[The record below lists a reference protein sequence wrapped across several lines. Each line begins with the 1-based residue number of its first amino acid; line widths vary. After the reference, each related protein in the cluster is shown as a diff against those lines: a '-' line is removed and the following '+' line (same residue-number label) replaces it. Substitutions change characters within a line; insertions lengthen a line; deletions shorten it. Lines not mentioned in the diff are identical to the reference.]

1 MTIFAYVTCL
11 NVREIF
17 SRRICVVVAVG
28 TVIRDIR
35 MVEVR
40 GYPADRRVT
49 VVAIIPTGE
58 VRRVFTDRR
67 NAVMTGTTG
76 AQYLRVVNGE
86 GWSPYVRVVAVLTNI
101 GR

>member
-1 MTIFAYVTCL
+1 MTIFAHVTCL
-11 NVREIF
+11 HVREIL
-17 SRRICVVVAVG
+17 SRRICAIVAVD

-35 MVEVR
+35 VVEVC

-58 VRRVFTDRR
+58 VRRVLTGCR

-101 GR
+101 GC